1 MRFTTGIHIIYSPD
15 ALFGP
20 AALQVSVSSNVVK
33 LIQAAIVSDDAA
45 HILCAADFAGKSIT
59 CNGVLI
65 PSLIYRSVSARNTTD
80 ILSTGNISTHSAALN
95 GGFNSVWRTATNIHS
110 TRNASGKFT
119 AGDYR
124 AVKAALADR
133 TLPHSIVTRANDAA
147 HIIHALDGGM
157 ADAIFNDALETTG
170 KCTDLTLAAV
180 ITDDNTLFNG
190 AVANGRDKGGTGSG
204 KAVHII
210 IHLCADQAGFEGFGA
225 GFQRHIF
232 DDDRKGVAAC
242 KADTV
247 KTIYQTVAVDL
258 LAVDVQIFDRG
269 VLNIGQQRPSAFGDS
284 Q

>member
-1 MRFTTGIHIIYSPD
+1 M
-15 ALFGP
+15 
-20 AALQVSVSSNVVK
+20 
-33 LIQAAIVSDDAA
+33 
-45 HILCAADFAGKSIT
+45 
-59 CNGVLI
+59 
-65 PSLIYRSVSARNTTD
+65 
-80 ILSTGNISTHSAALN
+80 N

-232 DDDRKGVAAC
+232 NDDRKGVAAC

-258 LAVDVQIFDRG
+258 FTVDVQVLDRG
-269 VLNIGQQRPSAFGDS
+269 VLNIGQQRLSTFGNS
-284 Q
+284 QKFAVTEDRSGKCTKIVLFARFSRIEFIGPIHRTSDRCPIIRVISFSKRK